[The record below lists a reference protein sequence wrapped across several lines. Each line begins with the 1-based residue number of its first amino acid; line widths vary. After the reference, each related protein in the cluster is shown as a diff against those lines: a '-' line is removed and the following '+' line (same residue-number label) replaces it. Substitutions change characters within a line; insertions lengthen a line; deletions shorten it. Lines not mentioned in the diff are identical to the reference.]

1 MGKDQVQENFLK
13 LMNEHAGI
21 IHKVCRLYT
30 HSEIDREDLYQ
41 EILIQLWK
49 SFPSFRAASKISTW
63 MYRIALNTAI
73 SNLRVQQRSPRI
85 IGTELFPAEVFD
97 PRESNKEE
105 NLRELYNAISTLS
118 DIEKAL
124 VILYLEEKSYEE
136 MEEILGMNQGTLRVK
151 MNRIKEKLRKLMVRS
166 DYGTKQNK

>member
-1 MGKDQVQENFLK
+1 M
-13 LMNEHAGI
+13 
-21 IHKVCRLYT
+21 
-30 HSEIDREDLYQ
+30 
-41 EILIQLWK
+41 
-49 SFPSFRAASKISTW
+49 
-63 MYRIALNTAI
+63 
-73 SNLRVQQRSPRI
+73 RVQQRSPRI